1 MKKEIL
7 NNLITTISPLRFQP
21 SNCSFEDANFI
32 IVGVLFDNSSSFRSG
47 SKHAPNAIREASFN
61 FENYLFEHDLDL
73 SEIPICDIGNLDEFG
88 DSKEMLECIKEVV
101 KIILEQ
107 NKFPVILGGEHFM
120 TSTVVSCFYD
130 VSVIILDAHLDF
142 RDSYMGNKYSHAC
155 GTRRVFDNIG
165 KENISI
171 IGVRSMS
178 TEEKIDSEKYDLKYF
193 SSFEVKEIGIEKV
206 MNKVLESIKNKKI
219 YLSLD
224 MDVIDPAYAPAV
236 GNPEPFGLSPF
247 DVKKCINLI
256 GKRLVGFEITEVSP
270 IYDNG
275 NTSSL
280 TARFIREVIIV
291 TKTA

>member
-32 IVGVLFDNSSSFRSG
+32 IVGVPFDNSSSFRSG